1 MSRGFFAVTLLLL
14 TALVATP
21 GRTEVVNRIVATIDG
36 DPITAHELQRFV
48 ESKGEKAK
56 NAPEKQVLEALITER
71 LLDKEIQAQGIVVKD
86 EEIDAYVGAIKA
98 QNHLDD
104 AGFVKAL
111 AGQGLTLKS
120 YRERIKGELEKTQ
133 LVNREIRSRVTVSP
147 EEIQRYYDEHKSE
160 FATGEGAAVC
170 DIFFAI
176 PPGADAAQVAQIR
189 ARAGEVRDKAA
200 GGGDF
205 EALAKQYSQ
214 GPGADKGGLIGTFK
228 KGEMTPELDEAV
240 FKLKPKEVSPVV
252 ETDRGFHI
260 LKVDSISGEGG
271 RSLNDVKDQIR
282 DTLYGKELESRFSDW
297 LSRDLRER
305 HHVEVFN

>member
-1 MSRGFFAVTLLLL
+1 M
-14 TALVATP
+14 
-21 GRTEVVNRIVATIDG
+21 
-36 DPITAHELQRFV
+36 
-48 ESKGEKAK
+48 
-56 NAPEKQVLEALITER
+56 
-71 LLDKEIQAQGIVVKD
+71 VKD

-160 FATGEGAAVC
+160 FATGEGATVR

-176 PPGADAAQVAQIR
+176 PPGADAAQVAEIR

-205 EALAKQYSQ
+205 EALAKQYSE
-214 GPGADKGGLIGTFK
+214 GPGADKGGLIGTFR
-228 KGEMTPELDEAV
+228 KGEMTP
-240 FKLKPKEVSPVV
+240 SS
-252 ETDRGFHI
+252 TRRC
-260 LKVDSISGEGG
+260 SS
-271 RSLNDVKDQIR
+271 
-282 DTLYGKELESRFSDW
+282 
-297 LSRDLRER
+297 
-305 HHVEVFN
+305 

>member
-1 MSRGFFAVTLLLL
+1 MIPSRPMSRGFFAVTLLLL

-86 EEIDAYVGAIKA
+86 EEIDAYVGAIKT

-160 FATGEGAAVC
+160 FATGEGATVR

-176 PPGADAAQVAQIR
+176 PPGPTPRRSRRSVRAPARSATRRRGAAISRRWRSSTRRGQARTR
-189 ARAGEVRDKAA
+189 AA
-200 GGGDF
+200 
-205 EALAKQYSQ
+205 
-214 GPGADKGGLIGTFK
+214 
-228 KGEMTPELDEAV
+228 
-240 FKLKPKEVSPVV
+240 
-252 ETDRGFHI
+252 
-260 LKVDSISGEGG
+260 
-271 RSLNDVKDQIR
+271 
-282 DTLYGKELESRFSDW
+282 
-297 LSRDLRER
+297 
-305 HHVEVFN
+305 